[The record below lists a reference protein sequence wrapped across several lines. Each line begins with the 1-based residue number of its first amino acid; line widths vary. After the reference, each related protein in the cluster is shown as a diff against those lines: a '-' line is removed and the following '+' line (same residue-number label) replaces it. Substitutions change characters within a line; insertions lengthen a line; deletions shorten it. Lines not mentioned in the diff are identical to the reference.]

1 MKIEHSQ
8 RKSWLLALIILNIL
22 VSLGHYIHNIVFLPH
37 YHEPTWI
44 TPALIDSLWF
54 VMTPLSGIGYVLY
67 MQEKFKLAYRW
78 LYGYCAFSLLVLGH
92 YVITPIWTLSLTIN
106 LVIFSEAIA
115 AILLGFYIFWLQ
127 GIFREEIA
135 AKN

>member
-1 MKIEHSQ
+1 MKIEHPQ
-8 RKSWLLALIILNIL
+8 RKSCLLALIILNIL

-67 MQEKFKLAYRW
+67 TQEKFKLAYRW
-78 LYGYCAFSLLVLGH
+78 LYSYCAFSLLVLGH
-92 YVITPIWTLSLTIN
+92 YVITPIWTLSITIN
-106 LVIFSEAIA
+106 LVIFSEAFA
-115 AILLGFYIFWLQ
+115 AMVLGFYIFWLQ
-127 GIFREEIA
+127 RILSGEITA
-135 AKN
+135 EN